1 MYNASN
7 SDFKRRSWMWQ
18 RIRGWRFEASLMI
31 GTWAALRFAQ
41 ISLGLWGPDIV
52 GLTAAIILMCCP
64 TLRAEIMHR
73 MLRNRR
79 EIQLQ
84 GSLWM
89 CDIVGR
95 SGSLPTV
102 RDSRKLPV
110 GIVYLVELPTG
121 LHLESIERKLPELA
135 VAMNARAV
143 RAKASRGTARF
154 VELTVIRGDA
164 FKRPIASPLL
174 KVSRTSLWDPVTLGV
189 GEDGGVITVEL
200 PEHNLLIGGEPG
212 SGKSV
217 AMSSIVGAAA
227 LDPHVNLILIDGKEV
242 ELSAW
247 RDVADQFVGAS
258 QDEANHVLEDV
269 RGMMNDRYKTLA
281 MTRRRKIQRDDVDG
295 LVLVVIDELALF
307 LRGGDKANRD
317 LFAELLRDLI
327 ARGRAAGIIV
337 VAATQKPSH
346 ETVPTYIRDL
356 FSYRLAMRCSSR
368 DASDTILGQGW
379 ASQGY
384 SAASIDPSQRGVGLL
399 LAEGG
404 IPIEFLVVNIDDHDL
419 SQIVT
424 AATEV
429 RTYGP

>member
-1 MYNASN
+1 MYNAST
-7 SDFKRRSWMWQ
+7 SDFRRRSWMWQ
-18 RIRGWRFEASLMI
+18 RIRGWRFEVSLMV

-41 ISLGLWGPDIV
+41 MSLGLWGPNLV
-52 GLTAAIILMCCP
+52 GLAAATGLVSFP
-64 TLRAEIMHR
+64 TLRAKIVRR
-73 MLRNRR
+73 MVLNRR
-79 EIQLQ
+79 EIELQ
-84 GSLWM
+84 GTLWM

-95 SGSLPTV
+95 TGSLPMV
-102 RDSRKLPV
+102 RAIRKLPV
-110 GIVYLVELPTG
+110 GIVYLLELPTG
-121 LHLESIERKLPELA
+121 LHLESIEKKLPELA
-135 VAMNARAV
+135 VAMNARTV
-143 RAKASRGTARF
+143 RATPSPGTARF
-154 VELTVIRGDA
+154 IELTVIRANA
-164 FKRPIASPLL
+164 FERPIASPLL
-174 KVSRTSLWDPVTLGV
+174 KMSRTSLWDPVTLGV

-217 AMSSIVGAAA
+217 TMSSIVGTAA

-247 RDVADQFVGAS
+247 RDVADQFVGSS

-269 RGMMNDRYKTLA
+269 RAMMNDRYKTLA

-307 LRGGDKANRD
+307 LRGGDKASRD

-379 ASQGY
+379 AAQGH

-404 IPIEFLVVNIDDHDL
+404 IPVQFLGVNLDDNEL
-419 SQIVT
+419 ERLVT
-424 AATEV
+424 AASKV
-429 RTYGP
+429 RDQ